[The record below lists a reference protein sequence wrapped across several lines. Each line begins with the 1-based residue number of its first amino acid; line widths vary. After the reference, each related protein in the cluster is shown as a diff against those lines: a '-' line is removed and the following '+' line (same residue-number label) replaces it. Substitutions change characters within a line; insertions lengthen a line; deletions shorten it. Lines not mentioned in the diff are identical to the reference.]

1 MTRSSPAK
9 FLPPF
14 VLLALCALLAL
25 SASAQAPAANPDQ
38 TLARALQ
45 LHQSGDFEGAV
56 REYEAF
62 LALRP
67 ERADIRS
74 NLGAALARLGR
85 YEQAVPH
92 YRRALRLDSR
102 NAAIRFN
109 LAVALYKNDQI
120 AAAADEL
127 AQAVAIQPENRNAA
141 LLLADCWLQ
150 TGEYKK
156 VVALLEPK
164 AAHYGD
170 DPALAYLLGTAL
182 IRDNQPDKGQVFIE
196 KIMRR
201 GDSAEARMMM
211 GTTHLQLADY
221 ASAIREFAEAVKLN
235 PRLPTVHSFYGRAL
249 MMTGDTERAR
259 EEFLKEVENNPNDF
273 DANLQLGILFKKEQQ
288 TNEALKY
295 FRRALQ
301 VRAGEPNA
309 RFYIASIEV
318 SQGKFAE
325 TLPELEKLV
334 ADAPDFVEAHVML
347 ATVYYR
353 LRRRADG
360 DRHQAIVNK
369 LNAERQAKQPGAQE
383 SKQPQ

>member
-1 MTRSSPAK
+1 MTKSNPVK
-9 FLPPF
+9 ILP
-14 VLLALCALLAL
+14 LLLSLAL
-25 SASAQAPAANPDQ
+25 SAFAQTPAANPDQ

-45 LHQSGDFEGAV
+45 LHQAGDLEGAV

-85 YEQAVPH
+85 YEQAIPH
-92 YRRALRLDSR
+92 YRRAIKLDSR

-127 AQAVAIQPENRNAA
+127 AQTVALQPDNRNAV

-150 TGEYKK
+150 TGEHKK
-156 VVALLEPK
+156 IIALLEPK
-164 AAHYGD
+164 AAQYGD

-182 IRDNQPDKGQVFIE
+182 IRDNQPDRGQVFIE

-221 ASAIREFAEAVKLN
+221 ASAIKEFAEAVKLN

-288 TNEALKY
+288 TDEALKY

-309 RFYIASIEV
+309 RFYIASIQV

-383 SKQPQ
+383 KP

>member
-164 AAHYGD
+164 AAQYGD

>member
-1 MTRSSPAK
+1 MTGSSPIK
-9 FLPPF
+9 ILP
-14 VLLALCALLAL
+14 LLLLLAL
-25 SASAQAPAANPDQ
+25 SAFAQTPAANPDQ

-85 YEQAVPH
+85 YEQAIPH

-109 LAVALYKNDQI
+109 LAVALYKNDQV

-164 AAHYGD
+164 AAQYGD

-221 ASAIREFAEAVKLN
+221 ASAIKEFAEAVKLN

-288 TNEALKY
+288 TDEALKY

-309 RFYIASIEV
+309 RFYIASIHV

-353 LRRRADG
+353 LRRRSDG

-383 SKQPQ
+383 KP